1 MPDEKAL
8 EMKNITKSFMGVHAL
23 KNVNFSAYKGKVNV
37 LIGEN
42 GAGKSTLMKIL
53 AGAYGKDSG
62 DIFINGKPVEIN
74 NPNDSMN
81 NKVAMIYQE
90 LNLCKDM
97 TVQENVFLGKEITKG
112 ILINKKEA
120 LRRTAEL
127 MQKYEM
133 GINPTDVVSKLSV
146 AKQQMLEIVKAL
158 SEDARIIVMDEPTS
172 SLTLQEVEHLFRII
186 RQLTADGVTIIY
198 ISHRMEEL
206 FEIGDY
212 ITVMRDGEFI
222 SETTIHEVTQD
233 QLITSM
239 VGREITQMFPKL
251 DVQIGEVILKVD
263 GLTKKGVFQDI
274 DFELRRGEILGF
286 SGLVGA
292 GRTEV
297 ALSLF
302 GAMKYD
308 KGTVELNGKQ
318 VKFRTPNDAIK
329 HKMAYLPEDRKQL
342 GVDLNAKIRNNI
354 SVTNMDKIANK
365 GGFLNFKQEEAICND
380 AVKKLRIKTPSIMQ
394 LVGNLS
400 GGNQQ
405 KVALAKWITRDVDVL
420 ILDEPTRGVDVGAK
434 EEIHKIIVELAK
446 KGIGIILISS
456 ELPEVM
462 GMSDR
467 IIVMHEGEVKAVLDS
482 KEATQEIIMSYSVG
496 SEEEKAQGGIN

>member
-1 MPDEKAL
+1 MPDTKAL

-23 KNVNFSAYKGKVNV
+23 KDVSFSAYKGKVNV

-53 AGAYGKDSG
+53 AGAYHKDSG
-62 DIFINGKPVEIN
+62 EIFIDGKEVEIH
-74 NPNDSMN
+74 NPNDSMA

-90 LNLCKDM
+90 LNLCRDM

-112 ILINKKEA
+112 MLINKKETMK
-120 LRRTAEL
+120 RTADL
-127 MQKYEM
+127 MKRYEM
-133 GINPTDVVSKLSV
+133 GINPTDVVSKLSG

-158 SEDARIIVMDEPTS
+158 SVDAKIIVMDEPTS

-186 RQLTADGVTIIY
+186 KQLTEDGVTIIY

-206 FEIGDY
+206 FEIGNY
-212 ITVMRDGEFI
+212 ITVMRDGEYI
-222 SETTIHEVTQD
+222 GEWPIEQVTQD

-239 VGREITQMFPKL
+239 VGREITQMFPKQE
-251 DVQIGEVILKVD
+251 VPIGDTVLKVE
-263 GLTKKGVFQDI
+263 GLTKKGVFNDI
-274 DFELRRGEILGF
+274 SFELKRGEILGF

-297 ALSLF
+297 ALSIF
-302 GAMKYD
+302 GAMKHDSGEISVDGKKVKIRNPYD
-308 KGTVELNGKQ
+308 
-318 VKFRTPNDAIK
+318 AMK
-329 HKMAYLPEDRKQL
+329 HKLAYLPEDRKVL
-342 GVDLNAKIRNNI
+342 GVDLNSKIRNNI
-354 SVTNMDKIANK
+354 SVTNMDKITKA
-365 GGFLNFKQEEAICND
+365 GFLNFKKETEICNE
-380 AVKKLRIKTPSIMQ
+380 AVRQLRIKTPSIMQ

-434 EEIHKIIVELAK
+434 EEIHKIIVELARQ
-446 KGIGIILISS
+446 GIGIILISS
-456 ELPEVM
+456 ELPEVL

-467 IIVMHEGEVKAVLDS
+467 IIVMHEGEMKAVLNAQ
-482 KEATQEIIMSYSVG
+482 EATQERIMSYSVG
-496 SEEEKAQGGIN
+496 NTEQIEGGLS

>member
-23 KNVNFSAYKGKVNV
+23 KNVNFTACKGKVNI

-53 AGAYGKDSG
+53 AGVYPKDSG
-62 DIFINGKPVEIN
+62 EIVIDGKTVEIN
-74 NPNDSMN
+74 NPHDSMR
-81 NKVAMIYQE
+81 NKIAMIYQE
-90 LNLCKDM
+90 LNLCRDM

-112 ILINKKEA
+112 MLIDKKETM
-120 LRRTAEL
+120 RRTVEL
-127 MQKYEM
+127 MEKYEM
-133 GINPTDVVSKLSV
+133 GIRPDEMVGSLSV

-158 SEDARIIVMDEPTS
+158 SEDAKILVMDEPTS

-186 RQLTADGVTIIY
+186 KQLTANGVTIIY

-222 SETTIHEVTQD
+222 SEDPIGNVTQES
-233 QLITSM
+233 LIASM
-239 VGREITQMFPKL
+239 VGREITQMFPKQE
-251 DVQIGEVILKVD
+251 VPIGDTVLEVK
-263 GLTKKGVFQDI
+263 GLSKKGMYRDVS
-274 DFELRRGEILGF
+274 FELRRGEILGF

-297 ALSLF
+297 AMSVF
-302 GAMKYD
+302 GAIKPD
-308 KGTVELNGKQ
+308 AGSILINGKE
-318 VKFRTPNDAIK
+318 VKIRSPYDAIK
-329 HKMAYLPEDRKQL
+329 HKIAYLPEDRKLL
-342 GVDLNAKIRNNI
+342 GVDLNSKIRNNI

-365 GGFLNFKQEEAICND
+365 GGFLNFKKEEEICTN
-380 AVKKLRIKTPSIMQ
+380 AVKQLRIKTPSIMQ

-405 KVALAKWITRDVDVL
+405 KVAIAKWITRDIDVL

-434 EEIHKIIVELAK
+434 EEIHKMIVELARQ
-446 KGIGIILISS
+446 GIGIVLISS
-456 ELPEVM
+456 ELPEVL

-467 IIVMHEGEVKAVLDS
+467 VVVMHEGEIKAMLNAQ
-482 KEATQEIIMSYSVG
+482 EATQELVMSYSVG
-496 SEEEKAQGGIN
+496 SEEKVQGGIC

>member
-23 KNVNFSAYKGKVNV
+23 KNVNFTACKGKVNI

-53 AGAYGKDSG
+53 AGVYPKDSG
-62 DIFINGKPVEIN
+62 EIVIDGKTVEIN
-74 NPNDSMN
+74 NPNDSMR
-81 NKVAMIYQE
+81 NKIAMIYQE
-90 LNLCKDM
+90 LNLCRDM

-112 ILINKKEA
+112 MLIDKKETMK
-120 LRRTAEL
+120 RTVEL
-127 MQKYEM
+127 MEKYEM
-133 GINPTDVVSKLSV
+133 GIRPDEMVGSLSV

-158 SEDARIIVMDEPTS
+158 SEDAKILVMDEPTS

-186 RQLTADGVTIIY
+186 KQLTANGVTIIY

-222 SETTIHEVTQD
+222 SENPIANVTQES
-233 QLITSM
+233 LIASM
-239 VGREITQMFPKL
+239 VGREITQMFPKQE
-251 DVQIGEVILKVD
+251 VPIGDTVLEVK
-263 GLTKKGVFQDI
+263 GLSKKGMYRDVS
-274 DFELRRGEILGF
+274 FELRRGEILGF

-297 ALSLF
+297 AMSVF
-302 GAMKYD
+302 GAIKPD
-308 KGTVELNGKQ
+308 AGTILIDGKE
-318 VKFRTPNDAIK
+318 VKIRSPYDAIK
-329 HKMAYLPEDRKQL
+329 HKLAYLPEDRKLL
-342 GVDLNAKIRNNI
+342 GVDLNSKIRNNI

-365 GGFLNFKQEEAICND
+365 GGFLNFKKEEEICTN
-380 AVKKLRIKTPSIMQ
+380 AVKQLRIKTPSIMQ

-405 KVALAKWITRDVDVL
+405 KVAIAKWITRDIDVL

-434 EEIHKIIVELAK
+434 EEIHKMIVELARQ
-446 KGIGIILISS
+446 GIGIVLISS
-456 ELPEVM
+456 ELPEVL

-467 IIVMHEGEVKAVLDS
+467 VVVMHEGEIKAMLNAQ
-482 KEATQEIIMSYSVG
+482 EATQELVMSYSVG
-496 SEEEKAQGGIN
+496 SEEKVQGGIC